1 MNGNNGIKGYPFKNN
16 NNKMSDDDK
25 IDLLFKQ
32 IANSQSKKP
41 SIILLIEK
49 LGKKFIEL
57 IKTHKGSRYLQELL
71 PKEKISKKESNYIT
85 KVIGKDFNEIICDYY
100 GNYFLQ
106 KLFPLLMREDRIK
119 VYHYIQ
125 NNFIKISCDISGNY
139 SLQCLIMLTNSN
151 EEKIIIKKLTINNLD
166 ILCFDQNGSHIIEKI
181 IIVFKEIEREYL
193 NKYILD
199 NLIKLSMDI
208 NGSLVVKAFLIN
220 IKNEYFI
227 KEIIVIFGDETNN
240 LCFSQFGSDIIITFL
255 DIYGFYSLKIINILI
270 NNILNLSISKY
281 SSNVILFLLDYLKK
295 NNFFKFLDCLKI
307 IFIDENNFKEM
318 IKNKFSSFVIEKSF
332 QIILNIEPDFFNNNN
347 IYLKDIDYNFN
358 SSDSSNDK
366 EDEKMNEN
374 ENNDMNSGNGNNKKE
389 NTKNTS
395 IMSYDKFIELKK
407 KIFYIFE
414 NNSSN
419 KEKEK
424 IKNLLKQNSNY
435 VNNKNLNGN
444 FKGQKNYQL
453 P

>member
-1 MNGNNGIKGYPFKNN
+1 M
-16 NNKMSDDDK
+16 
-25 IDLLFKQ
+25 
-32 IANSQSKKP
+32 
-41 SIILLIEK
+41 
-49 LGKKFIEL
+49 
-57 IKTHKGSRYLQELL
+57 
-71 PKEKISKKESNYIT
+71 
-85 KVIGKDFNEIICDYY
+85 
-100 GNYFLQ
+100 
-106 KLFPLLMREDRIK
+106 
-119 VYHYIQ
+119 
-125 NNFIKISCDISGNY
+125 
-139 SLQCLIMLTNSN
+139 
-151 EEKIIIKKLTINNLD
+151 D

-193 NKYILD
+193 NKYIMD

-255 DIYGFYSLKIINILI
+255 DIYGYYSLKIINILI

-374 ENNDMNSGNGNNKKE
+374 ENNDMNTGNGNNKKE

-395 IMSYDKFIELKK
+395 IMSYDKYIELKK

-424 IKNLLKQNSNY
+424 IKNLLKQNFNY
-435 VNNKNLNGN
+435 VNNKNVNGN